1 MKNIILI
8 DSLSRDGL
16 LPLTF
21 LKPVCE
27 LRVGILTI
35 REKWERRLETH
46 AAFITQDYLSD
57 KYPIQI
63 SEDNIVIN
71 GAILPDEELITAI
84 DLLSFGEALITGD
97 NLIAARLD
105 KHQFEELVDTDDV
118 NDLMGIEYSGIIN
131 ILERPHDIFTKN
143 HEQIGLDYALLT
155 EGRKSE
161 PISSTNTVLGSHPVF
176 LEEGSSVECAIL
188 NALDGPI
195 YIGKDATIMEGSM
208 IRGSFA
214 LCESGTIKMGSK
226 IYTGTTVGP
235 HCKVGGEVSNTVF
248 QAYSNKG
255 HDGFIGNSV
264 VGEWCNIGA
273 DTNISNL
280 KNNYAK
286 VKLWSYEDRRF
297 QSTDLQFCG
306 LIMGDHSKCGINTM
320 FNTGT
325 VIGVGANVF
334 GSNFPR
340 NFIPSF
346 SWGGA
351 SGMKTFTLNKA
362 FETAA
367 TMMERRGIMLND
379 GDKAILARVFEDDAE
394 FRTWEPKKP
403 ELSKEND

>member
-35 REKWERRLETH
+35 REKWEKRLETH
-46 AAFITQDYLSD
+46 AAYITQDYLSD
-57 KYPIQI
+57 KYPIQV

-71 GAILPDEELITAI
+71 GAILPDDELITAI
-84 DLLSFGEALITGD
+84 DLLSFGEALIKGD
-97 NLIAARLD
+97 NLVAARLD
-105 KHQFEELVDTDDV
+105 KHRFEELVNTDDV
-118 NDLMGIEYSGIIN
+118 NDLMGIEYSGQVN
-131 ILERPHDIFTKN
+131 QLNRPHDIFTKN
-143 HEQIGLDYALLT
+143 HTEIAFDFNLLT
-155 EGRKSE
+155 EGRKSQ
-161 PISSTNTVLGSHPVF
+161 PISSTNTILGKYPVF
-176 LEEGSSVECAIL
+176 LEEGASVECAIL
-188 NALDGPI
+188 NAVDGPI
-195 YIGKDATIMEGSM
+195 YIGKNATIMEGSM

-214 LCESGTIKMGSK
+214 ICESATIKMGSK

-286 VKLWSYEDRRF
+286 VKLWSYEDKRF
-297 QSTDLQFCG
+297 TSTDLQFCG

-325 VIGVGANVF
+325 VVGVGANIF

-351 SGMKTFTLNKA
+351 SGMKTFALNKA
-362 FETAA
+362 FETAEV
-367 TMMERRGIMLND
+367 MMARRGIELTD
-379 GDKAILARVFEDDAE
+379 GDKEILTRVFEQDAE
-394 FRTWEPKKP
+394 YRTWEPKKV
-403 ELSKEND
+403 ETNN